1 MIAASPLAVL
11 EQALAWQERGEAV
24 ALVTLVGIEGSAS
37 RSLGTQMAVTASGQS
52 IGSFSGGC
60 IEAAIVAEAQRALA
74 QSAGLTVR
82 FGLGSPYIDVR
93 LPCGGGIDLLFT
105 PNPSAEVLR
114 DSVARLHSRQS
125 TRLCISADGVS
136 NHGTGF
142 PLDLF
147 PPLRI
152 VAFGQGE
159 DLAAFVQLA
168 ASFGAEVEAHTP
180 QIEQVVEL
188 DTKGLKAKH
197 LSHLNETPD
206 LTGDAWTAF
215 AFLFHDRDWEDA
227 LLPRTLIEPALF
239 HGAVGSQRT
248 HAARVQ
254 RLRSMGC
261 SEVALARLSGHIGL
275 IPATRDPATLAVSIL
290 AQLAHQYARACVAEP
305 AVSRVAIAG

>member
-11 EQALAWQERGEAV
+11 EQALAWQERGETV

-37 RSLGTQMAVTASGQS
+37 RSLGTQMAATASGQS

-60 IEAAIVAEAQRALA
+60 IEAAIVGEAQRALA
-74 QSAGLTVR
+74 QNAGLTVR

-105 PNPSAEVLR
+105 PNPSAKMLR
-114 DSVARLHSRQS
+114 ETITQLHGRQRVRLFV
-125 TRLCISADGVS
+125 TTDGVS
-136 NHGTGF
+136 IVEPGF

-168 ASFGAEVEAHTP
+168 ASFGAEVEAFTP

-188 DTKGLKAKH
+188 DAKGLKAQH
-197 LSHLNETPD
+197 LSHLNEAPA
-206 LTGDAWTAF
+206 LVGDAWTAF

-261 SEVALARLSGHIGL
+261 SEVALGRLSGHIGL

-290 AQLAHQYARACVAEP
+290 AELAHQYTRACMAEH
-305 AVSRVAIAG
+305 AVSRLAIAG